1 MEKQEGKTGKMAFLP
16 LLLLAAF
23 LVSLSGCMQETGSS
37 EEQLQKGEF
46 LPYWNA
52 TWLPIC
58 IIAILI
64 SMFLNGML
72 YSIGFAINSQNL
84 KRYALSEMLQTAATA
99 LMVVVLIGTLLQ
111 AFSFIG
117 NLGSITC
124 GSNGDV
130 ITDPIDADKCRS
142 EELLSVVGKTY
153 NHAFESDWGPEIV
166 YSMQITLLGIPVFSG
181 AWMVESIYNEVETYH
196 SIAYICVNLM
206 LALSAKLFMLQYV
219 QENMLAVFLPL
230 GIILRTFHF
239 TRGIGAFFM
248 CIAIGFF
255 FIFPAVSFILDS
267 SFASSL
273 NAPEL
278 PQVVGTGMCNI
289 PMFGSF
295 SFGSAA
301 LASYSS
307 RSSAASQV
315 SLSNDLARFVA
326 DIQTVLFY
334 NNLVA
339 LAITLTF
346 IRYASTILG
355 GDVVPFMSMVGR
367 LI

>member
-1 MEKQEGKTGKMAFLP
+1 MKKQEGKTGKMAFLP
-16 LLLLAAF
+16 LLLLAAL
-23 LVSLSGCMQETGSS
+23 LVSLSGCMQEVGSS

-58 IIAILI
+58 ILAIMI
-64 SMFLNGML
+64 SMLLNGML
-72 YSIGFAINSQNL
+72 YSVGFAINSQNL

-99 LMVVVLIGTLLQ
+99 IMVVVLIGTLLQ
-111 AFSFIG
+111 AFAFIG
-117 NLGSITC
+117 NLESITC
-124 GSNGDV
+124 GPDGDV

-142 EELLSVVGKTY
+142 EELLSKVGKMY
-153 NHAFESDWGPEIV
+153 DHVFDADWGPEIA
-166 YSMQITLLGIPVFSG
+166 YSLQITVFG
-181 AWMVESIYNEVETYH
+181 VPTFQGMWVPSIYKEVETYH

-206 LALSAKLFMLQYV
+206 LGLSAKLFMLQYV

-248 CIAIGFF
+248 SVAIGFF
-255 FIFPAVSFILDS
+255 FIFPTVSFILDS
-267 SFASSL
+267 SYMSSMS
-273 NAPEL
+273 APTL
-278 PQVVGTGMCNI
+278 PQVVTTGMCNI

-301 LASYSS
+301 LASYGT
-307 RSSAASQV
+307 RSGSASQI

-346 IRYASTILG
+346 VRYASTILG
-355 GDVVPFMSMVGR
+355 GDVAPFMAMVGR
-367 LI
+367 LV